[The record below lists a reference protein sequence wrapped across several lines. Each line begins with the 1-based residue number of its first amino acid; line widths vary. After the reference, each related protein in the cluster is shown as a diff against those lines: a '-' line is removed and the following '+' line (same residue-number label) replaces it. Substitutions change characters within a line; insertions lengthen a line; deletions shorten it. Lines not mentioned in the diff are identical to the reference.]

1 MGYGYAKHNVKKCP
15 GTIAKGGCAGKGRPA
30 PGHIYCEKCMRA
42 NEAASKAK
50 ATDARRAAAHRAL
63 DRVLDAAALR
73 AGQYVSSREWAKGA
87 AGKVIDVNAAGAK
100 IEVHEPWPG
109 SITEYTWRT
118 EFWPKADWGALSSS
132 STTTEKIDAEAVARR
147 AAKNRTNDAKSTW
160 AEEKLRRLRA
170 QYNFEKKNWPGREPT
185 VPEGTQLV
193 NGVLRW
199 IPGKEPKIHSV
210 GYGLPPRAEDA
221 APFETRYK
229 GFRLFY
235 VTGSQHGPINVID
248 SDGKTVFKGKNLD
261 AAKKWCDAHAY

>member
-15 GTIAKGGCAGKGRPA
+15 GTIAKGGCEGKGRPA
-30 PGHIYCEKCMRA
+30 PGHVYCEKCMRA

-132 STTTEKIDAEAVARR
+132 STTTEKVDAEAAARR
-147 AAKNRTNDAKSTW
+147 TAKTRAK
-160 AEEKLRRLRA
+160 
-170 QYNFEKKNWPGREPT
+170 
-185 VPEGTQLV
+185 
-193 NGVLRW
+193 
-199 IPGKEPKIHSV
+199 
-210 GYGLPPRAEDA
+210 
-221 APFETRYK
+221 
-229 GFRLFY
+229 
-235 VTGSQHGPINVID
+235 
-248 SDGKTVFKGKNLD
+248 
-261 AAKKWCDAHAY
+261 DAHPDVDAIVAAFKKGGRPAAHVEFDRIARTKKLKDYEALMLAEGFKRELKAQGIKP